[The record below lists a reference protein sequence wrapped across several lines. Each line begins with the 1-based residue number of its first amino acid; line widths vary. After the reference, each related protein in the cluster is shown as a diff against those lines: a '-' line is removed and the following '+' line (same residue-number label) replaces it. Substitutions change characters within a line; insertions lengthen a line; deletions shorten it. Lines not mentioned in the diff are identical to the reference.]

1 MRKIILI
8 FIAITLLSCQTKE
21 ENKKEKRISEIKTKS
36 IELLDKIDSSVVRV
50 SLAYGAEQSDDLRE
64 IEDSVLKEWKLSFKD
79 SAEAAYRNLQDSYVN
94 LVLKIKKDYPKLD
107 SLYYEKIYNKNSL
120 SFYKKYELEFIG
132 LPKAEKIQSQI
143 ERTLKLNNL
152 KVNEAA
158 ASSLANFLIN
168 LREKS
173 NNKITEMEIL
183 NEMIKGP
190 NPNGSIESKAIEAYK
205 VLSTKLN

>member
-50 SLAYGAEQSDDLRE
+50 SLAYNTGQSDDLRK
-64 IEDSVLKEWKLSFKD
+64 IEDSIIKEWKLSFRD
-79 SAEAAYRNLQDSYVN
+79 SAETAYRNLQDRYVN
-94 LVLKIKKDYPKLD
+94 LMFKIKKDFPKLD
-107 SLYYEKIYNKNSL
+107 SLYHDKIYNKNYL
-120 SFYKKYELEFIG
+120 SFYKKYELKFIG
-132 LPKAEKIQSQI
+132 FPKAEKIQLKI
-143 ERTLKLNNL
+143 EKTLKLNNV
-152 KVNEAA
+152 KVNEQS
-158 ASSLANFLIN
+158 ASSLATILIN

-183 NEMIKGP
+183 SEMINDFNFDIP
-190 NPNGSIESKAIEAYK
+190 IETQSLQAFN
-205 VLSTKLN
+205 KLTLN